1 VWPRHDPSSGIRTGR
16 DRGIA
21 PRNLAPDS
29 LDLGAW
35 GSCRFHR
42 SALAATAAAREAGFD
57 AARTSTLRDA
67 DGAIAAAVRQ
77 ALQDQGLDP
86 ALVRVRWE
94 AAASLERGDAVEV
107 EVAYPVTVVQAPLLG
122 RVAGPS
128 VWVHARHIAR
138 VDPYRSLE

>member
-1 VWPRHDPSSGIRTGR
+1 MIRRRESGQAVIEALLL
-16 DRGIA
+16 GILLLIPLIWA
-21 PRNLAPDS
+21 LGVLA
-29 LDLGAW
+29 DL
-35 GSCRFHR
+35 HR